1 MHIQELFTH
10 PKYSHQRTRDPQN
23 PDPFLAKALFL
34 FISTQSEEVR
44 LAPEISAIVPVP
56 AGSWL
61 YGRLGFEP
69 VSGRE
74 NQKRLLPPETP
85 EGVSS
90 RGGGDGEDPEYE
102 YETHFVDVGLF
113 VWRRQASVFTTVKH

>member
-10 PKYSHQRTRDPQN
+10 PKYSHQRTHNPQN

-44 LAPEISAIVPVP
+44 IAPEISAIVPVP

-61 YGRLGFEP
+61 YGRLGFEQ

-85 EGVSS
+85 ESPETPEGVSH
-90 RGGGDGEDPEYE
+90 GGESE

-113 VWRRQASVFTTVKH
+113 VWRRLPYSSP